1 MNSKKFFRLYDSYG
15 PVVIMLIVFAIFAIT
30 QKSFLTG
37 SNIMNVLR
45 QVSIYGICVTGV
57 SFVMISGGVDFSV
70 GSQIALL
77 GLIAAS
83 LTNTFHVPVI
93 LAFAAAIA
101 IGILIGLLNAGIA
114 SAFSLMPLVV
124 TMCSML
130 IISGLALIVTNG
142 YAIYDMPESFLWIG
156 QGRVL
161 GIPVSIIVMFICI
174 FIGWFIL
181 NRTYLGRNIY
191 ALGGNEEAA
200 RLAGIETKKLR
211 MIVYAISGTF
221 VAIASL
227 TLAARTNNAS
237 ATAGNNYQF
246 DCLTAACL
254 GGIQLGGGNGNILK
268 SFLGVLTIGIL
279 NNGLVLAGASTNWQ
293 TVLKGVLLL
302 VAIILGAMSKKAA
315 ESA

>member
-1 MNSKKFFRLYDSYG
+1 MNSKKFFRLYDAYG
-15 PVVIMLIVFAIFAIT
+15 PVVIMLVVFAIFAVT
-30 QKSFLTG
+30 QKSFLSAG
-37 SNIMNVLR
+37 NIMNVLR

-93 LAFAAAIA
+93 LAFAAAIVIA
-101 IGILIGLLNAGIA
+101 ILIGLFNAGIA

-156 QGRVL
+156 QGRVF

-211 MIVYAISGTF
+211 MIVYAISGIF
-221 VAIASL
+221 IAIDSL

-315 ESA
+315 E

>member
-15 PVVIMLIVFAIFAIT
+15 AAVIMLIVFAIFAVT
-30 QKSFLTG
+30 QKSFLSG

-57 SFVMISGGVDFSV
+57 SFIMISGGVDLSV

-77 GLIAAS
+77 GLIGAS
-83 LTNTFHVPVI
+83 MTNTFHMPVPVSF
-93 LAFAAAIA
+93 LAAIA
-101 IGILIGLLNAGIA
+101 TGVLIGLFNAGVA
-114 SAFSLMPLVV
+114 SAFSLQPLVV

-130 IISGLALIVTNG
+130 VISGLAMIVTNG

-156 QGRVL
+156 QGRIA

-174 FIGWFIL
+174 AIGWFIL
-181 NRTYLGRNIY
+181 NKTYLGRNIY

-200 RLAGIETKKLR
+200 RLAGIEVKKLR
-211 MIVYAISGTF
+211 LIVYAISGIF
-221 VAIASL
+221 IAIASL

-302 VAIILGAMSKKAA
+302 VSIILGAMSKKAS
-315 ESA
+315 ERV

>member
-1 MNSKKFFRLYDSYG
+1 MNSKKFFRLYDAYG
-15 PVVIMLIVFAIFAIT
+15 PVVIMLVVFAIFAVT
-30 QKSFLTG
+30 QKSFLSAG
-37 SNIMNVLR
+37 NIMNVLR

-93 LAFAAAIA
+93 LAFAAAIVIA
-101 IGILIGLLNAGIA
+101 ILIGLFNAGIA

-156 QGRVL
+156 QGRVF

-211 MIVYAISGTF
+211 MIVYAISGIF
-221 VAIASL
+221 IAIASL

-315 ESA
+315 E